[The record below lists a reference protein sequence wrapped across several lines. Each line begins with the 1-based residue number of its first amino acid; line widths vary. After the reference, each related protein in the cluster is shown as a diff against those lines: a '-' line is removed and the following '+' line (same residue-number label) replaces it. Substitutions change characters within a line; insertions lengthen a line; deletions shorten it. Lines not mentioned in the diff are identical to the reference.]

1 MQTHEDKLITSQFG
15 ARVNHFYGARQFLS
29 LVKTARV
36 YAFFL
41 ETHDFSLLWTE
52 VEDDADGRFDIARV
66 YVHNTTLKQRHDD
79 LEAVMTKRLC
89 ALNPPP
95 HADQVV
101 HDLHQTRN
109 GGNLPAAIVDS
120 TRPGIDKK
128 ASTAALEMAEDMA
141 GNKVLDTTVWLF
153 VEIVPLADT
162 NSRAPIYAALSQS

>member
-1 MQTHEDKLITSQFG
+1 M
-15 ARVNHFYGARQFLS
+15 
-29 LVKTARV
+29 
-36 YAFFL
+36 
-41 ETHDFSLLWTE
+41 
-52 VEDDADGRFDIARV
+52 EDDADGLFDIARV
-66 YVHNTTLKQRHDD
+66 YVHNTTSKQRHDD

-101 HDLHQTRN
+101 HDLQQTRN

-141 GNKVLDTTVWLF
+141 GNKKKDLDYQFDISLVAARTQRSQMSFGVSSSLTLLDTPGFHF
-153 VEIVPLADT
+153 VLNYVSGSKPQQRQYADT
-162 NSRAPIYAALSQS
+162 AKYYGKVRGFQVPEINCSH